1 MKHDILCDLGDRGIF
16 VLDTK
21 YKQIQRLEGNTE
33 QEISHIVNNEVSQ
46 SDLYQVIT
54 YASKRN
60 TDKAYLLYPTY
71 RFEDIETKAPIMKSK
86 VKNKDGVEREINVHV
101 IRLPFVFEDDVDK
114 VKNNLKAVIEKIF
127 S

>member
-1 MKHDILCDLGDRGIF
+1 MKHDILCDLGDKGIF

-21 YKQIQRLEGNTE
+21 YKQIQRFEGHDE
-33 QEISHIVNNEVSQ
+33 HEISRIVNDEVSQ

-71 RFEDIETKAPIMKSK
+71 RFEDIETKTPIMKSK
-86 VKNKDGVEREINVHV
+86 VKDKDGLEKEINVHV
-101 IRLPFVFEDDVDK
+101 VRLPFVFEEDIDK
-114 VKNNLKAVIEKIF
+114 VKSNLKQVIEGIF
-127 S
+127 A

>member
-1 MKHDILCDLGDRGIF
+1 M
-16 VLDTK
+16 
-21 YKQIQRLEGNTE
+21 
-33 QEISHIVNNEVSQ
+33 NNEVSQ

-86 VKNKDGVEREINVHV
+86 VKDKDGLEKEINVHV
-101 IRLPFVFEDDVDK
+101 VRLPFVFEDDIDK
-114 VKNNLKAVIEKIF
+114 VKSNLKQVIKNIF
-127 S
+127 D